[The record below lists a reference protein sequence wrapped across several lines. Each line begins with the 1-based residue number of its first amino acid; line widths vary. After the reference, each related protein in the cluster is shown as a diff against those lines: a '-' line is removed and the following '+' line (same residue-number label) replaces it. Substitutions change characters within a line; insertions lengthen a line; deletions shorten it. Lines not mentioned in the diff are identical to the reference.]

1 MLSSNELTRLSSQFH
16 IRRPD
21 HFAPLGSSSCKPRWP
36 LNKIV
41 APIHRTRSRV
51 CVAMASARKVQNIAC
66 PMGHEHARSSSRFSS
81 GLENRHGIMAFQE
94 NPASRQIAMRGDRTR
109 RRNRTALDV
118 CAAREI
124 RTVVVGF
131 LFAASQLAKG
141 SPPPDKSEPFATFL
155 SGSMQ
160 NHDDG
165 RVQDVL
171 RVCGLS
177 APRSGSCG
185 HRNDVWRK

>member
-36 LNKIV
+36 LDKIV

-141 SPPPDKSEPFATFL
+141 LALELVPATRQVRTFRDVFVRKYAKS
-155 SGSMQ
+155 
-160 NHDDG
+160 
-165 RVQDVL
+165 
-171 RVCGLS
+171 
-177 APRSGSCG
+177 
-185 HRNDVWRK
+185 